1 VIDAAFWR
9 FGVIRVSSLDELVA
23 VAGLMAHHRSI
34 PGRRIAVVAPS
45 GGFCDIIADAASD
58 VGLELPELSTAT
70 VEALTKQLP
79 DFATAKNPLD
89 LTGGVVSD
97 RSIGLETVRLLAE
110 DDQMDAVVYSNS
122 VPYSATSADAQPI
135 LASLADLTSTTPP
148 PIVLQEGLSVDLPA
162 ERQALLGA
170 HGLYVSAGLELTLT
184 ALSKA
189 AWWTERRQTA
199 VSNPPLPDNRQPG
212 DQYADTA
219 RPMSEV
225 EARQLLESAGVPVPP
240 GNVASNPDEAVSI
253 ADNLGYPVVVKGVSA
268 ALLHKTDVGAVK
280 LNLGSPAEVVSA
292 TEEVLAIRGPGGP
305 IEQVLVC
312 AMRDPGTE
320 LLVAVTRD
328 REWGELL
335 TVGLGGIWVEVLG
348 DTVCR
353 LLPVSD
359 EEIVRMLQ
367 ELRGSALLQAARRDG
382 SGVDM
387 AAVAEVIGRIARMGI
402 ALGRGLDTVEINPL
416 WVRGAQVE
424 ALDALVVAREHET
437 QPPL

>member
-1 VIDAAFWR
+1 
-9 FGVIRVSSLDELVA
+9 
-23 VAGLMAHHRSI
+23 
-34 PGRRIAVVAPS
+34 
-45 GGFCDIIADAASD
+45 
-58 VGLELPELSTAT
+58 
-70 VEALTKQLP
+70 
-79 DFATAKNPLD
+79 
-89 LTGGVVSD
+89 
-97 RSIGLETVRLLAE
+97 
-110 DDQMDAVVYSNS
+110 
-122 VPYSATSADAQPI
+122 
-135 LASLADLTSTTPP
+135 
-148 PIVLQEGLSVDLPA
+148 
-162 ERQALLGA
+162 
-170 HGLYVSAGLELTLT
+170 
-184 ALSKA
+184 
-189 AWWTERRQTA
+189 
-199 VSNPPLPDNRQPG
+199 
-212 DQYADTA
+212 
-219 RPMSEV
+219 MSEV
-225 EARQLLESAGVPVPP
+225 EARQMLESAGVPVPP